1 MICRIVWLQVWLQRL
16 VAGGDGG
23 GAASSDEEEV
33 RILSDTAA
41 SGAPSLSAYTNMC
54 AEL

>member
-33 RILSDTAA
+33 RFMSDTAA
-41 SGAPSLSAYTNMC
+41 SGAPSLSVCANMC
-54 AEL
+54 AKL